1 MGNELGG
8 ISDRDVRDS
17 LMYVSEVAD
26 NSGDILA
33 TAGVLSSIIP
43 GAGEVAMPILEGAAL
58 GSEAVGFGAKW
69 LAEQFFDV
77 PQKPVVKKPPT
88 RLEQKEYATSGNSE
102 IRPFEINSTP
112 ISRPNPFEVYE

>member
-1 MGNELGG
+1 MGNEISG
-8 ISDRDVRDS
+8 INDRDVRDS

-43 GAGEVAMPILEGAAL
+43 GAGEVAMPILESAAL
-58 GSEAVGFGAKW
+58 GSEAVGYGAKW

-77 PQKPVVKKPPT
+77 PQKPAVKKPPT
-88 RLEQKEYATSGNSE
+88 RVEPIDYATSGNSE
-102 IRPFEINSTP
+102 IRPFEMNATP
-112 ISRPNPFEVYE
+112 TTRPNPFEVYE